1 MKGHGA
7 WRSSHLWAGAHVARS
22 DVARRAGTGGG
33 GQRGDYANAQLT
45 PASSSL
51 SSANPVSFAG
61 KKKRMRERERIL
73 IPPP

>member
-1 MKGHGA
+1 MFL
-7 WRSSHLWAGAHVARS
+7 RSRTSSHLQAGAHVARS
-22 DVARRAGTGGG
+22 GVAWRGETGG

-61 KKKRMRERERIL
+61 EKKKGGREKEY
-73 IPPP
+73 